1 MPAHPLHPP
10 AIGQHHIEHIK
21 QHPFH
26 LFSYAS
32 TSFCYILQV
41 LLMVILSKSL
51 IKKQTIIDAIYLI
64 DCKFGH
70 QICTPQFHRFG
81 TFTVNS
87 AKKESNIP

>member
-10 AIGQHHIEHIK
+10 AIGRHHIEHIK

-32 TSFCYILQV
+32 TNFCYILQV
-41 LLMVILSKSL
+41 LLMVMLTKSL

-70 QICTPQFHRFG
+70 HKYVPLNFIDLEPLL
-81 TFTVNS
+81 
-87 AKKESNIP
+87 